1 MEKQE
6 LFNCIVNVIKNGSA
20 EDEDIRQWYFESV
33 DENTRLFGGSGG
45 LDSLGVVVLL
55 SELEEVLSDDYDIDV
70 SLANDQAMSRT
81 TSPFRTVDTLVNYV
95 YGIIN
100 N

>member
-6 LFNCIVNVIKNGSA
+6 LLNCIVSVIKNGSA
-20 EDEDIRQWYFESV
+20 EDEDIRQWYFENV
-33 DENTRLFGGSGG
+33 DENTRLFGGSGS
-45 LDSLGVVVLL
+45 LDSMGVVVLL
-55 SELEEVLSDDYDIDV
+55 SELEEVLSEDHDIHV

-81 TSPFRTVDTLVNYV
+81 ASPFRTVDTLVNYV
-95 YGIIN
+95 YEVIN